1 MRYAR
6 FAALGRDLSRLV
18 LGTARFAKA
27 PLDTSTR
34 LFDDWVEAGGNAID
48 MGRQYGNAE
57 AIVGGWLRA
66 RGRRDDVVI
75 VTKGGHYDLETGRQR
90 ITPEDITA
98 DLEESLVQLGID
110 AIDLYLLHRDDPSKP
125 VGPILDT
132 LNEHLRA
139 GKIRAFGGSN
149 WTQARFDEARAYA
162 EANGLET
169 FACSSPQ
176 LSLAV
181 PSEPPWPGC
190 VSIHEPAALAWYART
205 QLPVF
210 SWSSQA
216 AGFFA
221 GVNTDLTRVY
231 RTEENAARLRR
242 ARELAERKGCS
253 ATQLALAW
261 TTNQPFPTYA
271 IVGPADAD
279 EIHESVV
286 ALDVELTSGEARW
299 LDEG

>member
-286 ALDVELTSGEARW
+286 ALDVELTPDEADR
-299 LDEG
+299 LDRG